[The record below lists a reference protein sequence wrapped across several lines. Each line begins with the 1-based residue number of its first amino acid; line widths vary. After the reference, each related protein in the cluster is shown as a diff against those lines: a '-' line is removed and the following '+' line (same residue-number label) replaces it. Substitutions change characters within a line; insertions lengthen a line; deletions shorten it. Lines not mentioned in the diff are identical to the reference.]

1 MNSQVL
7 NGIVVKI
14 SWIVSVLCA
23 LAISAVAGDSYHLA
37 HTYTFGAAPGGR
49 EYFDYI
55 TVDPAARRVYLSH
68 GTEVLVVNAD
78 SGALEGKIP
87 GLKLCHGVALVPD
100 QGRGFIT
107 DGEQGKIV
115 IFDLKTLT
123 VVGDVTAAADADSI
137 LYDPASQ
144 HVFSF
149 NGDSR
154 TSTVV
159 DPATVKVLGSIDLGG
174 APEFAVSGGKGM
186 IYDNL
191 EDKGEVVAIDSKS
204 LTIKSR
210 WPITPAGS
218 PAPMAIDRAHRR
230 LFVSGRNPQMMVVMN
245 ADNGKVIRSFPISA
259 GADASVYDPASQRVF
274 SFNGDSRSSTVVDPA
289 TVKVVGSIDLGGA
302 PEFAVSGG
310 KGMIYNNLEDKGEV
324 VAIDSKTL
332 SIKSRWPITPAGSPA
347 PMAIDREHRR
357 LFVSGRNPQMMVV
370 MNADNGKVIRSFPIS
385 AGADASVYD
394 PKTNRIFVSTREG
407 FIHVFHEDSPD
418 QFSEVGKIATEFG
431 AKTMGFDP
439 EKNLLFV
446 DTAKFQTPTPT
457 QQHPRPRPV
466 AVPGTFHLLVYS
478 E

>member
-1 MNSQVL
+1 MNSKAL
-7 NGIVVKI
+7 NRVAVNI
-14 SWIVSVLCA
+14 SLITTLLSTLTIYTA
-23 LAISAVAGDSYHLA
+23 AADNYQLA
-37 HTYTFGAAPGGR
+37 HTYTFSAAPGGR

-78 SGALEGKIP
+78 SGALEGKIS
-87 GLKLCHGVALVPD
+87 GLKLCHGVALVPNR
-100 QGRGFIT
+100 GRGFVT
-107 DGEQGKIV
+107 DGEQGNIV
-115 IFDLKTLT
+115 IFDLRSLKTI
-123 VVGDVTAAADADSI
+123 GNVTAAPDADSI
-137 LYDPASQ
+137 LYDPASER
-144 HVFSF
+144 VFSF

-159 DPATVKVLGSIDLGG
+159 DPATEKVVGSIDLGG
-174 APEFAVSGGKGM
+174 APEFAVSDGKGT

-210 WPITPAGS
+210 WPIAPAG
-218 PAPMAIDRAHRR
+218 A
-230 LFVSGRNPQMMVVMN
+230 
-245 ADNGKVIRSFPISA
+245 
-259 GADASVYDPASQRVF
+259 
-274 SFNGDSRSSTVVDPA
+274 
-289 TVKVVGSIDLGGA
+289 
-302 PEFAVSGG
+302 
-310 KGMIYNNLEDKGEV
+310 
-324 VAIDSKTL
+324 
-332 SIKSRWPITPAGSPA
+332 PA

-370 MNADNGKVIRSFPIS
+370 MNANDGKVIRSFPIS

-394 PKTNRIFVSTREG
+394 PKTKRIFVSTREG

-418 QFSEVGKIATEFG
+418 QFSEVGKIQTELG

-446 DTAKFQTPTPT
+446 DTAKFETPAPT
-457 QQHPRPRPV
+457 QQRPHPRPV